1 LPDTSHYALRPRPAV
16 TLLGEVNRS
25 NNLFSQE
32 VKMLAVLPII
42 LIVVGYLFGAIPV
55 GYLIGRLYGVNL
67 LESGS
72 GRTGGTNVLRNVGLP
87 AAALTILG
95 DAFKGLIPA
104 YIAANLLPGQPW
116 LAGLVGVATVIG
128 HNYSIFLKFRGGA
141 GGVTALGAL
150 AGLSF
155 WAALIACTVAIGAV
169 VLTRYASV
177 GTFSGGV
184 AGLIMLFV
192 IALFGWGPWGYIL
205 FGLLVVPLIAWG
217 LRPNFAALRAGTERK
232 IGASGNQIKTP

>member
-1 LPDTSHYALRPRPAV
+1 
-16 TLLGEVNRS
+16 
-25 NNLFSQE
+25 
-32 VKMLAVLPII
+32 MLAILPII
-42 LIVVGYLFGAIPV
+42 LIVSGYLFGAIPV
-55 GYLIGRLYGVNL
+55 GYLIGRAYGVNL
-67 LESGS
+67 LKSGS
-72 GRTGGTNVLRNVGLP
+72 GRTGGTNVLRAVGLP
-87 AAALTILG
+87 AAAITLLG
-95 DAFKGLIPA
+95 DAFKGLIPT

-116 LAGLVGVATVIG
+116 VAALVGVATVVG

-155 WAALIACTVAIGAV
+155 WVALIACAVAIGAV

-177 GTFSGGV
+177 GTFSGSVCGLLMLIV
-184 AGLIMLFV
+184 FALAG
-192 IALFGWGPWGYIL
+192 WEPWGYVL

-232 IGASGNQIKTP
+232 IGASETQINTT